1 VIDVILNGES
11 KSFDTDLTVAVLLET
26 VGVKAETVV
35 VELNGKLVTRE
46 HFDSETVADG
56 DRLELV
62 RIVGG
67 G

>member
-1 VIDVILNGES
+1 MIDVTINGEARQIDS
-11 KSFDTDLTVAVLLET
+11 GLTVAELLEEI
-26 VGVKAETVV
+26 GVKAETVV
-35 VELNGKLVTRE
+35 VELNGTLVTRE
-46 HFDSETVADG
+46 HFEDEPIGGG